1 MDRLIYTSLSG
12 MRSSMSRQ
20 TSTAH
25 NLANAQTPGF
35 RGDFAAAQ
43 SLWLGSKG
51 QTTRAMGSEE
61 VIGADMR
68 SGTISAT
75 GRALDIAMEGEAMLM
90 VQAPNGEFGYTR
102 RGDLQMT
109 AIGLVTTGDGH
120 PVQGV
125 QGPLIIPPSDSV
137 RIDQEGR
144 VWAVPIGGDMENPIE
159 VDRLRLV
166 TPIGSNIVKGL
177 DNLFRVRDGGM
188 LPDDPEARILTQS
201 LEGSNVSATA
211 ALVSMIESSK
221 SWDNQL
227 ELISNARD
235 MDNASAS
242 LMQLPR

>member
-12 MRSSMSRQ
+12 MRGSMSRQ
-20 TSTAH
+20 TATAH

-35 RGDFAAAQ
+35 RGDLAEAQ
-43 SLWLGSKG
+43 SLWLGG
-51 QTTRAMGSEE
+51 QGLNTRSMGSEE

-68 SGTISAT
+68 SGTVSMT
-75 GRALDIAMEGEAMLM
+75 GRDLDIAMEGEAMLM
-90 VQAPNGEFGYTR
+90 VQAPNGEMGFTR
-102 RGDLQMT
+102 RGDLQIT
-109 AIGLVTTGDGH
+109 ATGLITTGDGH

-125 QGPLIIPPSDSV
+125 QGPLVVPPSDSV

-144 VWAVPIGGDMENPIE
+144 VWAVPIGGDAENPVE

-166 TPIGSNIVKGL
+166 TPTGSNIVKGL
-177 DNLFRVRDGGM
+177 DNLFRVRGGGL
-188 LPDDPEARILTQS
+188 LPDDPEARIVTRS
-201 LEGSNVSATA
+201 IEGSNVSATS
-211 ALVSMIESSK
+211 ALVEMIEASK

-235 MDNASAS
+235 MDSASAG